1 MLLEKTSISEV
12 EKRLTRPFAMLQV
25 AQVDE
30 LAIYA
35 YTCLGGVAWHRHL
48 DYDELF
54 MVYRG
59 LMSLETQWGS
69 LTLGPWDM
77 AVTPKSL
84 GHRSSSTRPSTVLL
98 VQASVYPERRNGDR
112 RLFVGPDGR
121 VSRISLSAEARKL
134 QDAFSAVPLLKV
146 DESHVSLVLCKG
158 SGKPRSAKEQEWL
171 LVHSGRAGLEIG
183 GETMALGAG
192 EFVVLPQGVEY
203 TLSGQ
208 DSAVVVRMGRD

>member
-1 MLLEKTSISEV
+1 MPLEKRSIALV
-12 EKRLTRPFAMLQV
+12 EKMLTKPFVMVQV
-25 AQVDE
+25 AQVNE

-35 YTCLGGVAWHRHL
+35 YTCLGAVAWHRHL

-69 LTLGPWDM
+69 LMLGPWDV

-98 VQASVYPERRNGDR
+98 IQASVYPGRRNGDR
-112 RLFVGPDGR
+112 RLFLGPGGE
-121 VSRISLSAEARKL
+121 ISKVCLSAEARKL
-134 QDAFSAVPLLKV
+134 QDAFVPAPLLRV
-146 DESHVSLVLCKG
+146 ETSSLSLMLCKG
-158 SGKPRSAKEQEWL
+158 SGTRRSAAGDEAV
-171 LVHSGRAGLEIG
+171 LVHSGRAGLEAQ
-183 GETMALGAG
+183 GERLALGPG
-192 EFVVLPQGVEY
+192 EFVVLPEGMEY

-208 DSAVVVRMGRD
+208 DSAVVLRLGRD